1 MSPFLHDPPRHS
13 SQPRLRLFRRRDA
26 RRLVLTR
33 APSPMPSGTVRS
45 SGPSTRSASAA
56 AMVLIAPHDPL
67 PLLDQARSRYP
78 DGLTVEY
85 LQSGPDAWHLRLAR

>member
-1 MSPFLHDPPRHS
+1 
-13 SQPRLRLFRRRDA
+13 
-26 RRLVLTR
+26 
-33 APSPMPSGTVRS
+33 
-45 SGPSTRSASAA
+45 
-56 AMVLIAPHDPL
+56 MVLIAPHDPL

>member
-1 MSPFLHDPPRHS
+1 MTNPIQLD
-13 SQPRLRLFRRRDA
+13 
-26 RRLVLTR
+26 
-33 APSPMPSGTVRS
+33 
-45 SGPSTRSASAA
+45 TRSGGCTCGHHDEEDIVLDVRTIPHAIRHGAIFGALDSLSGGG

-78 DGLTVEY
+78 EGLTVEY

>member
-1 MSPFLHDPPRHS
+1 MSESFTTLPVTAVSSGCGCSDAGAHADPV
-13 SQPRLRLFRRRDA
+13 LDA
-26 RRLVLTR
+26 RTIPHAIRHGAIFGALDSL
-33 APSPMPSGTVRS
+33 G
-45 SGPSTRSASAA
+45 GGG

-78 DGLTVEY
+78 EGLTVEY